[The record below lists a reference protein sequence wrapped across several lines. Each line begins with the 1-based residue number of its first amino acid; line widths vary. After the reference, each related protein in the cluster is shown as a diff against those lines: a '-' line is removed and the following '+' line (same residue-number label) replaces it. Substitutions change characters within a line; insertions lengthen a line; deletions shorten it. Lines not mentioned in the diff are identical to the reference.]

1 MNLCRVTS
9 AEEPAFADLVRIYS
23 EAHPASEIKS
33 VDALAAMIERP
44 EYLFLAAV
52 EADAAIGFAIAVA
65 LAGTDAT
72 LLEYMAVD
80 AAHRGRGVG
89 QRLFRAIA
97 EMPGRFL
104 VVEVDSDRFPSQDA
118 QDRVRRKQFYRRLGC
133 RQIEG
138 LTYRMPRVSTA
149 EPPLMDM
156 LVQRGELPD
165 SIDKAQLRVWL
176 EACYAQVYQQ
186 ALPDERIEAMLAD
199 LPDDIRL
206 V

>member
-9 AEEPAFADLVRIYS
+9 AEEPAFADLVCIYC

-52 EADAAIGFAIAVA
+52 EADAVIGFAIAVA

-80 AAHRGRGVG
+80 TAHRGRGVG
-89 QRLFRAIA
+89 QQLFRAVA
-97 EMPGRFL
+97 QMSGRFL
-104 VVEVDSDRFPSQDA
+104 LVEVDSDRFPSQDA
-118 QDRVRRKQFYRRLGC
+118 QDRARRKQFYRRLGC

-156 LVQRGELPD
+156 LVQRGELPEVLE
-165 SIDKAQLRVWL
+165 KTHLRTWL

-186 ALPDERIEAMLAD
+186 VLPDERIEAMLAD